1 MARHLKNTVNVEAE
15 RNLHKLMNFNVELK
29 STEAQRISL
38 AWENENEIHIAAEQ
52 LELALERIQ
61 RDVDEAKRHLES
73 NLPGCLNSCGLFQST
88 VHDADTAVTKLHV
101 LTKTRRLYKDLL
113 EG

>member
-1 MARHLKNTVNVEAE
+1 MTRNPKNTVNVEAE
-15 RNLHKLMNFNVELK
+15 RNLHKLMNMNFGLK
-29 STEAQRISL
+29 SVEDHRVAL

-52 LELALERIQ
+52 LELSLERIQ
-61 RDVDEAKRHLES
+61 RSVDEAKRHLEE
-73 NLPGCLNSCGLFQST
+73 NLPDCLDSCGLFQSA